1 MFNYNQLE
9 NGVNQNSF
17 VIQDE
22 VNNHIAQIE
31 KQKLIENR
39 KIEAETLKQ
48 KIGLQQK
55 LIKEDYNRQK
65 FAEDQLVE
73 MAQTEQNYLLN
84 R

>member
-17 VIQDE
+17 NIQDE

-31 KQKLIENR
+31 KQKLIEKR
-39 KIEAETLKQ
+39 KIKVETLKQ
-48 KIGLQQK
+48 KIGFKQK

-65 FAEDQLVE
+65 FAED
-73 MAQTEQNYLLN
+73 
-84 R
+84 

>member
-17 VIQDE
+17 NIQDE

-31 KQKLIENR
+31 KQKLIKKR

-55 LIKEDYNRQK
+55 LIKED
-65 FAEDQLVE
+65 
-73 MAQTEQNYLLN
+73 
-84 R
+84 